1 MGGGEGSSVNDIHIT
16 KSNRIYSRESAMD
29 TVTKIMLNITL
40 TSAIVTG
47 FCVSEKSGTLFTLML
62 FGFFCN
68 VGMYLVGFVISIRK
82 GRAKKALYT
91 LNMPGHN
98 YTQAVLFLP
107 AAAAS
112 TGHFALFADHSTVA
126 GIYRKMRGMTRAF
139 PALRARCL
147 F

>member
-1 MGGGEGSSVNDIHIT
+1 MGGGEGGSVNDIHIT
-16 KSNRIYSRESAMD
+16 KSSRIYSRESAMD

-47 FCVSEKSGTLFTLML
+47 FCVSEKSGTLFTLVL
-62 FGFFCN
+62 FRFFCN

-91 LNMPGHN
+91 LNMPGYN
-98 YTQAVLFLP
+98 VLFLP

-126 GIYRKMRGMTRAF
+126 GIYRKMRG
-139 PALRARCL
+139 
-147 F
+147 

>member
-1 MGGGEGSSVNDIHIT
+1 MGGGKGGSVNDIHIT
-16 KSNRIYSRESAMD
+16 KSSRIYSRESAMD

-47 FCVSEKSGTLFTLML
+47 FCVSEKSGTLFTLVL
-62 FGFFCN
+62 FRFFCN
-68 VGMYLVGFVISIRK
+68 VGMYLVDFVISIRK

-91 LNMPGHN
+91 LNMPGYN
-98 YTQAVLFLP
+98 VLFLP

-126 GIYRKMRGMTRAF
+126 GIYRKMRG
-139 PALRARCL
+139 
-147 F
+147 

>member
-1 MGGGEGSSVNDIHIT
+1 MGGGKGGSVNDIHIT
-16 KSNRIYSRESAMD
+16 KSSLIYSRESAMD

-47 FCVSEKSGTLFTLML
+47 FCVSEKSGTLFTLVL
-62 FGFFCN
+62 FRFFCN

-82 GRAKKALYT
+82 GREKKALYT
-91 LNMPGHN
+91 LNMPGYN
-98 YTQAVLFLP
+98 VLFLP

-126 GIYRKMRGMTRAF
+126 GIYRKMRG
-139 PALRARCL
+139 
-147 F
+147 

>member
-1 MGGGEGSSVNDIHIT
+1 MGGGKGGSVNDIHIT
-16 KSNRIYSRESAMD
+16 KSSRIYSRESEMD

-47 FCVSEKSGTLFTLML
+47 FCVSEKSGTLFTLVL
-62 FGFFCN
+62 FRFFCN

-82 GRAKKALYT
+82 GREKKALYT
-91 LNMPGHN
+91 LNMPGYN
-98 YTQAVLFLP
+98 VLFLP

-126 GIYRKMRGMTRAF
+126 GIYRKMRG
-139 PALRARCL
+139 
-147 F
+147 

>member
-1 MGGGEGSSVNDIHIT
+1 MGGGKGGSVNDIHIT
-16 KSNRIYSRESAMD
+16 KSSRIYSRESAMD

-47 FCVSEKSGTLFTLML
+47 FCVSEKSGTLFTLVL
-62 FGFFCN
+62 FRFFCN

-91 LNMPGHN
+91 LNMPGYN
-98 YTQAVLFLP
+98 VLFLP

-112 TGHFALFADHSTVA
+112 TGHFAFFADHSTVA
-126 GIYRKMRGMTRAF
+126 SIYRKMRG
-139 PALRARCL
+139 
-147 F
+147 

>member
-1 MGGGEGSSVNDIHIT
+1 MGGGKGGSVNDIHIT
-16 KSNRIYSRESAMD
+16 KSSRIYSRESAMD

-47 FCVSEKSGTLFTLML
+47 FCASEKSGTLFTLVL
-62 FGFFCN
+62 FRFFCN

-82 GRAKKALYT
+82 GREKKALYT
-91 LNMPGHN
+91 LNMPGYN
-98 YTQAVLFLP
+98 VLFLP

-126 GIYRKMRGMTRAF
+126 GIYRKMRG
-139 PALRARCL
+139 
-147 F
+147 

>member
-1 MGGGEGSSVNDIHIT
+1 
-16 KSNRIYSRESAMD
+16 MD

-62 FGFFCN
+62 FGFFLQCGD
-68 VGMYLVGFVISIRK
+68 VSCGLCDQYTQRQG
-82 GRAKKALYT
+82 KKALYT
-91 LNMPGHN
+91 LNMPGYN

-126 GIYRKMRGMTRAF
+126 GIYRKMRG
-139 PALRARCL
+139 
-147 F
+147 

>member
-1 MGGGEGSSVNDIHIT
+1 MGGGKGGSVNDIHIT
-16 KSNRIYSRESAMD
+16 KSSRIYSRESAMD

-47 FCVSEKSGTLFTLML
+47 FCVSEKSGTLFTLVL
-62 FGFFCN
+62 FRFFCN

-91 LNMPGHN
+91 LNMPGYN
-98 YTQAVLFLP
+98 VLFLP

-126 GIYRKMRGMTRAF
+126 SIYRKMRV
-139 PALRARCL
+139 
-147 F
+147 

>member
-1 MGGGEGSSVNDIHIT
+1 MGGGESGSVNDIHIT
-16 KSNRIYSRESAMD
+16 KSSRIYSRESAMD

-47 FCVSEKSGTLFTLML
+47 FCVSEKSGTLFTLVL
-62 FGFFCN
+62 FRFFCN

-82 GRAKKALYT
+82 GREKKALYT
-91 LNMPGHN
+91 LNMPGYN
-98 YTQAVLFLP
+98 VLFLP

-126 GIYRKMRGMTRAF
+126 GIYRKMRG
-139 PALRARCL
+139 
-147 F
+147 

>member
-1 MGGGEGSSVNDIHIT
+1 MGGGKGGSVNDIHIT
-16 KSNRIYSRESAMD
+16 KSSRIYSRESAMD

-47 FCVSEKSGTLFTLML
+47 FCVSEKSGTLFTLVL
-62 FGFFCN
+62 FRFFCN

-91 LNMPGHN
+91 LNMPGYN
-98 YTQAVLFLP
+98 VLFLP

-126 GIYRKMRGMTRAF
+126 GIYRKMRG
-139 PALRARCL
+139 
-147 F
+147 

>member
-1 MGGGEGSSVNDIHIT
+1 MGGGEGGSVNDIHIT
-16 KSNRIYSRESAMD
+16 KSSRIYSRESAMD

-47 FCVSEKSGTLFTLML
+47 FCVSEKSGTLFTLVL
-62 FGFFCN
+62 FRFFCN

-91 LNMPGHN
+91 LNMPGYN
-98 YTQAVLFLP
+98 VLFLS

-126 GIYRKMRGMTRAF
+126 SIYRKMRG
-139 PALRARCL
+139 
-147 F
+147 

>member
-1 MGGGEGSSVNDIHIT
+1 MGGGKGGSVNDIHIT
-16 KSNRIYSRESAMD
+16 KSSRIYSRESAMD

-47 FCVSEKSGTLFTLML
+47 FCVSEKSGTLFTLVL
-62 FGFFCN
+62 FRFFCN
-68 VGMYLVGFVISIRK
+68 VGMYLVGFVTSIRK

-91 LNMPGHN
+91 LNMPGYN
-98 YTQAVLFLP
+98 VLFLP

-126 GIYRKMRGMTRAF
+126 GIYRKMRG
-139 PALRARCL
+139 
-147 F
+147 

>member
-1 MGGGEGSSVNDIHIT
+1 MGGGKGGSVSDIHIT
-16 KSNRIYSRESAMD
+16 KSSRIYSRESAMD

-47 FCVSEKSGTLFTLML
+47 FCVSEKSGTLFTLVL
-62 FGFFCN
+62 FRFFCN

-91 LNMPGHN
+91 LNMPGYN
-98 YTQAVLFLP
+98 VLFLP

-126 GIYRKMRGMTRAF
+126 GIYRKMRG
-139 PALRARCL
+139 
-147 F
+147 

>member
-1 MGGGEGSSVNDIHIT
+1 MGGGKVGSVNDIHIT
-16 KSNRIYSRESAMD
+16 KSSRIYSRESAMD

-47 FCVSEKSGTLFTLML
+47 FCVSEKSGTLFTLVL
-62 FGFFCN
+62 FRFFCN

-82 GRAKKALYT
+82 GREKKALYT
-91 LNMPGHN
+91 LNMPGYN
-98 YTQAVLFLP
+98 VLFLP

-126 GIYRKMRGMTRAF
+126 GIYRKMRG
-139 PALRARCL
+139 
-147 F
+147 